1 MKKILK
7 PLFGILVLIALLVL
21 PFFVFAQDELS
32 EAGTGDVLSEESEF
46 ENQGPSSPAQKLK
59 DIGNKSI
66 FKTENDLPTVAG
78 TIVNVALS
86 LLGIIFVVLIIV
98 GGFKWMTAGGN
109 EEEVKKAS
117 QYIKRAIIG
126 LIITLS
132 SYAIWE
138 FILRR
143 LL

>member
-7 PLFGILVLIALLVL
+7 PLFGILILVALLIL
-21 PFFVFAQDELS
+21 PFFVFAQEDN
-32 EAGTGDVLSEESEF
+32 TDIDTESSF
-46 ENQGPSSPAQKLK
+46 EDSGPSSPLNKLEE
-59 DIGNKSI
+59 IGVGAGYKSDN
-66 FKTENDLPTVAG
+66 TLPSVAG
-78 TIVNVALS
+78 SVVNVALS

-109 EEEVKKAS
+109 EENVKDATK
-117 QYIKRAIIG
+117 YIINAVIG
-126 LIITLS
+126 LIVTLS

-138 FILRR
+138 FILKR

>member
-7 PLFGILVLIALLVL
+7 PLFGILILIALLIL
-21 PFFVFAQDELS
+21 PFFVFAQDDTPVDDT
-32 EAGTGDVLSEESEF
+32 ASEF
-46 ENQGPSSPAQKLK
+46 TEEASPSTPLSKLNE
-59 DIGNKSI
+59 IGDKSV
-66 FKTENDLPTVAG
+66 FTTDNTLPSVVG
-78 TIVNVALS
+78 MIVNAALS
-86 LLGIIFVVLIIV
+86 LLGIIFVILIIV

-109 EEEVKKAS
+109 EESVKTATN
-117 QYIKRAIIG
+117 YIKRAIIG

-138 FILRR
+138 FILKR